1 MTIHPEMP
9 DPRAH
14 ESLAHQPEEARVS
27 TEKAGKGRDNPR
39 DLVDAL
45 KTKVQDARAAVDE
58 TLDEQDESLLRA
70 EEHGE
75 AAERKAEEANVSE
88 RAEDKYFE
96 IDKRVGGAE
105 ITLAEELAEAG
116 NASRRHRQGRGST
129 R

>member
-1 MTIHPEMP
+1 MP
-9 DPRAH
+9 DPQAH

-27 TEKAGKGRDNPR
+27 TGKTGKGRDNPR
-39 DLVDAL
+39 DLIDAL

-58 TLDEQDESLLRA
+58 TLDEQDESLRRA
-70 EEHGE
+70 EDDGD
-75 AAERKAEEANVSE
+75 AAERRAEEANASE

-105 ITLAEELAEAG
+105 ITLVEELAEAG
-116 NASRRHRQGRGST
+116 KAPRRHHRGSEST